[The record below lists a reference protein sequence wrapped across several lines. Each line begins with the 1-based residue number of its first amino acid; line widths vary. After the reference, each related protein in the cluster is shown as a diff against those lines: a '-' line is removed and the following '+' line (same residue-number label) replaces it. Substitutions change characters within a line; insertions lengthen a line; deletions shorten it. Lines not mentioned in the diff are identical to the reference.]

1 MDKVKE
7 FQHFL
12 EVHLDELTR
21 SIVFN
26 RNPISIEFYKGDFY
40 SKMVNEFVRL
50 NDLPQEIINPDI
62 PKEELVEVAKQIRRY
77 NRSRHKV
84 SRKPKLKSL

>member
-12 EVHLDELTR
+12 ELHLDILTR
-21 SIVFN
+21 EIVFN
-26 RNPISIEFYKGDFY
+26 RNPVAIEFHKGDFY

-50 NDLPQEIINPDI
+50 NDIPQEVINPDI

-84 SRKPKLKSL
+84 SRRPKLKSM